1 MKVLETDLPGVLLI
15 EPDVYPDER
24 GRFRE
29 AWREGRY
36 AEYGIGGPFTQDNL
50 SVSRK
55 GVLRGLH
62 IQAPAGQGKLV
73 FAVAGAIFDVAVD
86 VRRHSPHY
94 GQWVGETLTADNHRQ
109 LWVPEGFLHGF
120 CVLSE
125 EATVFYKCTR
135 PYIAEQQHSVRWDD
149 PDIGI
154 RWPLE
159 DPILSEKDRMAPV
172 LRDSIFA
179 GAIAE

>member
-1 MKVLETDLPGVLLI
+1 MHQTSLPGVLLI
-15 EPDVYPDER
+15 EPDVHADER

-29 AWREGRY
+29 TWHEGRY
-36 AEYGIGGPFTQDNL
+36 ADLGILGAFTQDNV

-55 GVLRGLH
+55 SVLRGLH
-62 IQAPAGQGKLV
+62 IQAPDCQGKLV

-86 VRRHSPHY
+86 IRPRSSSF
-94 GQWVGETLTADNHRQ
+94 GRWVGETLTAENHRQ
-109 LWVPEGFLHGF
+109 LWIPEGFLHGF
-120 CVLSE
+120 VTLSD

-135 PYIAEQQHSVRWDD
+135 SYIGEQQYSVRWDD

-154 RWPLE
+154 RWPASA
-159 DPILSEKDRMAPV
+159 PILSEKDAAAPL

-179 GAIAE
+179 VAAVK

>member
-1 MKVLETDLPGVLLI
+1 MKLHETALPGVLLV
-15 EPDVYPDER
+15 EPDVHADQR

-29 AWREGRY
+29 TWRESLY
-36 AEYGIGGPFTQDNL
+36 AEHGIVGPFTQDNV

-73 FAVAGAIFDVAVD
+73 FAVAGTIFDVAVD
-86 VRRHSPHY
+86 VRRGSPHY
-94 GQWVGETLTADNHRQ
+94 GQWVGETLSADNHRQ
-109 LWVPEGFLHGF
+109 MWVPDGFLHGF
-120 CVLSE
+120 CILSE

-135 PYIAEQQHSVRWDD
+135 SYIAEQQYSVRWDD

-154 RWPLE
+154 RWPVKN
-159 DPILSEKDRMAPV
+159 PVLSEKDRTAPA
-172 LRDSIFA
+172 LRETVFA
-179 GAIAE
+179 RASVE

>member
-1 MKVLETDLPGVLLI
+1 MKVLETPLPGVLLI
-15 EPDVYPDER
+15 EPDVHADER

-29 AWREGRY
+29 GWRESRY
-36 AEYGIGGPFTQDNL
+36 AEHGIVGPFTQDNV

-55 GVLRGLH
+55 SVLRGLH
-62 IQAPAGQGKLV
+62 IQAPAGQSKLV
-73 FAVAGAIFDVAVD
+73 FAVTGTIFDVAVD
-86 VRRHSPHY
+86 VRRGSPQY
-94 GQWVGETLTADNHRQ
+94 GQWVGETLTAENHRQ

-135 PYIAEQQHSVRWDD
+135 SYIAEQQYSVRWDD

-154 RWPLE
+154 RWPVKN
-159 DPILSEKDRMAPV
+159 PILSEKDMTAPY
-172 LRDSIFA
+172 LRDTVFA
-179 GAIAE
+179 GAAAE